1 MLRVYFLLLDIQKAV
16 PSSKHNQFFW
26 LLARLSLSL
35 SVCVCSAAHH
45 TTIVSIHTGL
55 VVHKAV

>member
-16 PSSKHNQFFW
+16 PFSKHNQIFW

-35 SVCVCSAAHH
+35 CVCVCVVQH
-45 TTIVSIHTGL
+45 TIQQLYQFIQG
-55 VVHKAV
+55 